1 MRGKKEKG
9 KRKKEKGK
17 ERIFPF
23 RKQKMFPMG
32 RRDQDQY
39 ENETKREGGKKKSR
53 KKKKKKREPR
63 RREGLTLPSSE
74 QRSPVRCGGPG
85 VAGGAGDAKGGGVR
99 MSCSWK

>member
-9 KRKKEKGK
+9 KRKRKDTS
-17 ERIFPF
+17 F
-23 RKQKMFPMG
+23 RKQKKFPMG